1 MNATMIHRG
10 PDDEGTFVD
19 RDSGA
24 ALGARRLSIIDVEG
38 GHQPLSNEDGTV
50 WAALN
55 GEIYNHPALRDRLLA
70 AGHTLRTATDTEVL
84 VHLYEDLGE
93 DLVHALE
100 GMYAFAIWD
109 ARRRRMLVARD
120 RFGEKPLFYSE
131 RGGVL
136 TFASE
141 LTTLL
146 AGDSVAAELD
156 PAAVDAFFVFGYVP
170 GSDAMVRG
178 VRELPPGHVLSWE
191 AESPASR
198 LRAYWRPP
206 AAAQAPAEPFEH
218 IVAEAGR
225 LLERSVASR
234 MIADVPLGVFLSGG
248 VDSSLI
254 ASIAAR
260 ISTHRIKTFTVGYD
274 VGEVGETSEARRV
287 AEAIGADH
295 HELVLTEDDVAERI
309 PELFGRLDQPLAD
322 QALVPLHALSE
333 FARREVTVA
342 VGGEGAD
349 ELFGGY
355 PRYRW
360 IARATRLEEALPP
373 LPARAASAVARA
385 LPLRGRQARLAD
397 LLAPVPMLERHLDW
411 VTDRRRHARAGLYGP
426 ALQEALRSDGVV
438 QRVEANLNGHPR
450 DDAAA
455 MLMQLDRGQWLPDDV
470 LAKADRA
477 GMLTSLEIRTP
488 FLQRELSEFAAS
500 LPPEV
505 HMRNGSGKAILR
517 ALLAR
522 HASVEQRRKTAFRVP
537 APQWLRGPLAP
548 LMEAQLSAGC
558 AYQEGWFDRDAVRS
572 LVREHAH
579 GRDRSAVLWPVLAFG
594 LWLDGFRDRVGSG

>member
-1 MNATMIHRG
+1 MNATMTHRG
-10 PDDEGTFVD
+10 PDDEGAFVD
-19 RDSGA
+19 RATGV

-55 GEIYNHPALRDRLLA
+55 GEIYNHPALRRRLLE
-70 AGHTLRTATDTEVL
+70 AGHTLQTGSDTEVL
-84 VHLYEDLGE
+84 VHLYEDLG
-93 DLVHALE
+93 DQLVHALE

-109 ARRRRMLVARD
+109 TRRRRLVVARD
-120 RFGEKPLFYSE
+120 RFGEKPLFYSV

-146 AGDSVAAELD
+146 AGDSVPAELD
-156 PAAVDAFFVFGYVP
+156 PGAVDAFFVFGYVP
-170 GSDAMVRG
+170 GDEAIVRG
-178 VRELPPGHVLSWE
+178 VRELPPGHFMAWDTETKAV
-191 AESPASR
+191 AVHP
-198 LRAYWRPP
+198 YWHPP
-206 AAAQAPAEPFEH
+206 APAPPPAEPFDH
-218 IVAEAGR
+218 LVAEAGR
-225 LLERSVASR
+225 LLESSVASR

-254 ASIAAR
+254 ASIAA
-260 ISTHRIKTFTVGYD
+260 SVSSHRVKTFTVGYD
-274 VGEVGETSEARRV
+274 VGDVGETSEARRV
-287 AEAIGADH
+287 ADAIGADH
-295 HELVLTEDDVAERI
+295 HELRLTEEDVGRRL
-309 PELFGRLDQPLAD
+309 PHLFGRLDQPLAD

-333 FARREVTVA
+333 FARNEVTVA

-360 IARATRLEEALPP
+360 IARATRVERAVPS
-373 LPARAASAVARA
+373 LPARGASTLARA
-385 LPLRGRQARLAD
+385 LPLGGRQGRLAD

-411 VTDRRRHARAGLYGP
+411 VTDRRRHVRAELYGP
-426 ALQEALRSDGVV
+426 ALRALLASDGVV
-438 QRVEANLNGHPR
+438 LRVEAALNGHPR

-455 MLMQLDRGQWLPDDV
+455 TLMQLDRAQWLPDDV
-470 LAKADRA
+470 LMKADRA
-477 GMLTSLEIRTP
+477 GMLASLEIRTP

-500 LPPEV
+500 LPPAI
-505 HMRNGSGKAILR
+505 HMRGGTGKAILR

-522 HASVEQRRKTAFRVP
+522 HAPVEQRRKTAFRVP

-548 LMEAQLSAGC
+548 LLEAQLSGGR
-558 AYQEGWFDRDAVRS
+558 AYEEGWFDRDAVRR
-572 LVREHAH
+572 VAREHGG

-594 LWLDGFRDRVGSG
+594 LWLDGFRDRVGGA